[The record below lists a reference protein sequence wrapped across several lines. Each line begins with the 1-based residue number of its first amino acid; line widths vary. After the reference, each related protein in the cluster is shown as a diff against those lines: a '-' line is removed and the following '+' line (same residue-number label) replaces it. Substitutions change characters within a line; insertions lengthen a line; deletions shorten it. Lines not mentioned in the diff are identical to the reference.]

1 MDSYI
6 VRQAISNEKN
16 DTMGYEIIYKDNSFK
31 EGFTDDASAANAIE
45 NFLSL
50 MDSGKFLDGKTAFLT
65 FTSNL
70 LEKNIPKM
78 FSTNKL
84 VIQIEDSL
92 ITNPIS
98 QNLIAK
104 YKQSG
109 YRIAVVDFEFAPRF
123 FGILD
128 IVDYIKINFSPSNMN
143 DPSIESIVNIGRSFG
158 KIIIAYN
165 IETQEAYNKA
175 KEIGCTYFQGSF
187 VSEKMPSEIKKVN
200 YLQSNFFLLMVAVTR
215 DEPDI
220 DEIENIISR
229 DVSLT
234 FSLLKLVNS
243 AYFALRNR
251 AHSVKQALVIL
262 GLGQLKQWIYL
273 LSFKQDDGSMP
284 DELIKISFLR
294 ATFASE
300 LLDSAENMPISR
312 SEAYLMGMFSTL
324 GKLMQ
329 TPLDEILEQLPIG
342 DEIKNALLSYEGR
355 SGTLYKLILSYERAD
370 WNTMSQCASELG
382 IPQSIIAQ
390 KYFECVENVNSVWS
404 GLTRSNDD
412 GEEIK

>member
-1 MDSYI
+1 MESYI
-6 VRQAISNEKN
+6 VRQAIVDGNQKAF
-16 DTMGYEIIYKDNSFK
+16 GYEILYTDNHFSV
-31 EGFTDDASAANAIE
+31 ERTDDSHAANAIE
-45 NFLSL
+45 NFLSS
-50 MDSGKFLDGKTAFLT
+50 MDSERFLDGKTAFLT

-78 FSTNKL
+78 FAINNL
-84 VIQIEDSL
+84 VIQVEDSL
-92 ITNPIS
+92 ITNPLS
-98 QNLIAK
+98 QKLITK
-104 YKQSG
+104 FKKNG

-128 IVDYIKINFSPSNMN
+128 IVDYIKVNFANSDDSLRN
-143 DPSIESIVNIGRSFG
+143 IVNIGNSFG
-158 KIIIAYN
+158 KKVIAYN
-165 IETQEAYNKA
+165 VETQEAYDLA
-175 KEIGCTYFQGSF
+175 SSLGCDYFQGTF
-187 VSEKMPSEIKKVN
+187 VSEKMPAAIKKVN
-200 YLQSNFFLLMVAVTR
+200 YIQSNFFLLMVAVTK

-220 DEIENIISR
+220 DEIESIVSR

-234 FSLLKLVNS
+234 FSLLRLVNS

-251 AHSVKQALVIL
+251 AKSVKQALVIL

-300 LLDSAENMPISR
+300 LIGYASNMPISR

-329 TPLDEILEQLPIG
+329 IPLEEVLEQLPIG
-342 DEIKNALLSYEGR
+342 DDIKNALLSQEGR
-355 SGTLYKLILSYERAD
+355 AGLLFRLILSYEKAD
-370 WNTMSQCASELG
+370 WRTMSSSAVELG
-382 IPQSIIAQ
+382 IPQAMIAQ
-390 KYFECVENVNSVWS
+390 KYFECVESVNAIWN
-404 GLTRSNDD
+404 GITQANT
-412 GEEIK
+412 ETE